1 MLNRTSPLLLVFVI
15 VLNVWAEK
23 GTEKS
28 LDVVQTSL
36 QSKQF
41 GRSIDQIDSL
51 LKIADQKID
60 FLIYLKALAS
70 FYKGEF
76 QQSVDVCQRLLN
88 NHPDSIWLQKATF
101 LKAKCYFDLKDFSA
115 AEAIYNIE
123 LARLLSPDRKSSI
136 AQAYIDLAE
145 KVSRQPDE
153 NDLDAPPPNY
163 DKAHNLYQHA
173 LGLGISDDLKNEL
186 TYRLGRMMQ
195 LAGKFSQAIKDY
207 QVYLN
212 RFDAGSGQRYYQA
225 KYHLAECEVSQNQHR
240 NARLDVVDLLESLS
254 ELKSERYIDL
264 ISDAKFLLTRTYR
277 FPKPETAQEL
287 ALGIKAA
294 EDFIDA
300 YSGDP
305 RSKQLMF
312 EIAEGYRILK
322 QTENA
327 ISAYQDFLVVASG
340 DLDILDQQM
349 SATFYIAELQFR
361 QKKYAEAILS
371 WEQYL
376 ANFPNGPNWT
386 RAQQRIIDAE
396 FQIGISLLADKAY
409 NDTIASFQQFEKD
422 HPLDPRIRQILVI
435 YGQMYV
441 HQAEKNQEAV
451 ADYRSAIVEWER
463 LVSKYP
469 NTAESS
475 FALFQIGQ
483 VYEQKLGELEKALES
498 YRKLTWGDWQDL
510 A

>member
-145 KVSRQPDE
+145 KVSRRPDE

-195 LAGKFSQAIKDY
+195 LAEKFSQAIKDY

-327 ISAYQDFLVVASG
+327 ISSYQDFLVVAAE

-349 SATFYIAELQFR
+349 SATFYIAELQFS

-409 NDTIASFQQFEKD
+409 DDTIASFQQFEKD

-463 LVSKYP
+463 LVSQYP

-483 VYEQKLGELEKALES
+483 VYEQKLGELEKAQCFKS
-498 YRKLTWGDWQDL
+498 CN
-510 A
+510 